1 MSLQEKHKLY
11 ISEIQNLHFE
21 FEDLVNKLAKKFRTE
36 VLIPFCNQYEINFV
50 IYKYKSVF
58 LKDGINISFNEDL
71 WKNEN
76 FVRDYEII
84 NDILELYIGLKDM
97 SFYEYVGNYT
107 YTQKYYEN

>member
-21 FEDLVNKLAKKFRTE
+21 FEDL
-36 VLIPFCNQYEINFV
+36 
-50 IYKYKSVF
+50 
-58 LKDGINISFNEDL
+58 G
-71 WKNEN
+71 
-76 FVRDYEII
+76 DYEII